1 MHPTFTLDFFPTEYY
16 SRPPVENRST
26 GFITRFLTGVREK
39 SIELAPVSFSRLVG
53 ETKHRMRYHDEQTNA
68 IPCDLAQRESLHGK
82 INLEA
87 YQWGILVG
95 EREIASL
102 RMVYIHGPKNQIINT
117 WIFPNRPN
125 RMPVYAAELIAVGTE
140 VRVAF
145 VDVQVPAIS
154 DTSLLEDTRFLTGTL
169 APRFSDLPCNEL
181 PPDWAVDASQGN
193 YTYARNVPYTS
204 LPHVEDCYLGYMDA
218 YLYAYTPRD
227 VAAAILGSE
236 LDEASVDT
244 LHQYQ
249 YHHMEHSPGNKFLS
263 KLFGADWTEKFMR
276 DFLFAKPQG

>member
-16 SRPPVENRST
+16 SRPPVESRGT
-26 GFITRFLTGVREK
+26 GFISRLLTGVRRK
-39 SIELAPVSFSRLVG
+39 PLELVPVSFSKLVG
-53 ETKHRMRYHDEQTNA
+53 ETKERMRYHDEQTTT
-68 IPCDLAQRESLHGK
+68 IPADLARRESLHGK
-82 INLEA
+82 IDLEA

-95 EREIASL
+95 GKELASL

-145 VDVQVPAIS
+145 VDVQVPVIS
-154 DTSLLEDTRFLTGTL
+154 DASLLEDTQFLTGTI
-169 APRFSDLPCNEL
+169 APRFADLPCNEL

-193 YTYARNVPYTS
+193 YTYARNIPSTS
-204 LPHVEDCYLGYMDA
+204 LPHVEDCYLAYMDA
-218 YLYAYTPRD
+218 YLYGYAAGN
-227 VAAAILGSE
+227 VASEILGHKR
-236 LDEASVDT
+236 DEASIDT

>member
-16 SRPPVENRST
+16 SRPPVEGRGT
-26 GFITRFLTGVREK
+26 GFITKLLKGAREK
-39 SIELAPVSFSRLVG
+39 PVELVPVSFSRLVS
-53 ETKHRMRYHDEQTNA
+53 ETKYRMQHHDEQTDD
-68 IPCDLAQRESLHGK
+68 IPCDLLRRESLNGK
-82 INLEA
+82 ISLEA

-95 EREIASL
+95 AREIASL
-102 RMVYIHGPKNQIINT
+102 RMVYIHGSKNQIINT

-125 RMPVYAAELIAVGTE
+125 LMPVYAAELIAVGTE

-154 DTSLLEDTRFLTGTL
+154 DSSLLEDTRLLTSTL
-169 APRFSDLPCNEL
+169 APRFADLPCNEL

-193 YTYARNVPYTS
+193 YTYARNVPCTR
-204 LPHVEDCYLGYMDA
+204 LPQVEDCYLAYMDA
-218 YLYAYTPRD
+218 YLHSYTPRD
-227 VAAAILGSE
+227 VTAAILGSAR
-236 LDEASVDT
+236 DEASVDT

-263 KLFGADWTEKFMR
+263 KLFGADWTEKFMQ